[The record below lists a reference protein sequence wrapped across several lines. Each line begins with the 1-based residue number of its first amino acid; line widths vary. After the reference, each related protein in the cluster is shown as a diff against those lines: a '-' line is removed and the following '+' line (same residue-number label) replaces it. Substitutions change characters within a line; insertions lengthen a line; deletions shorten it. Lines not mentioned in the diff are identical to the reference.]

1 MYMQQILVVNS
12 KGGSGKTTVS
22 TNLASYFESQGMKT
36 GLMDY
41 DPQGSSLHWLKTRSK
56 SLDVKTTIHGAN
68 AAKAK
73 TGSLRSWQMNVPKD
87 LKKLIIDAPAGAS
100 GILLQEICSRAD
112 VVIIP
117 VAPSSIDVHATAD
130 FIKDL
135 MLVGKVRR
143 QFTRMAVI
151 ANRVR
156 TSEPTYEP
164 LERFLRSLEIPLI
177 TRISDSAHF
186 VKAAELGLGIYDI
199 DAEKVRQERLDFLPL
214 LKWIETCGEGYTQT
228 IRTPTIRG
236 IPSRRVLGR
245 S

>member
-1 MYMQQILVVNS
+1 MQQILVVNS

-22 TNLASYFESQGMKT
+22 TNLASYFESQNLKT

-41 DPQGSSLHWLKTRSK
+41 DPQGSSLHWLKTRNQSP
-56 SLDVKTTIHGAN
+56 DIETNIHGAN

-73 TGSLRSWQMNVPKD
+73 AGSLRSWQMNVPKD
-87 LKKLIIDAPAGAS
+87 LNKLIIDAPAGAS
-100 GILLQEICSRAD
+100 GILLQEVCNRAD

-130 FIKDL
+130 FIRDL

-156 TSEPTYEP
+156 TNEPTYEP
-164 LERFLRSLEIPLI
+164 LERFLRSLQIPLI
-177 TRISDSAHF
+177 THISDSVHF
-186 VKAAELGLGIYDI
+186 VKAAELGMGIYDLDPSI
-199 DAEKVRQERLDFLPL
+199 VEKERSEFLPL
-214 LKWIETCGEGYTQT
+214 LKWIETCGEGFTQT
-228 IRTPTIRG
+228 IKTPTLHG
-236 IPSRRVLGR
+236 IASHRRVLGR

>member
-1 MYMQQILVVNS
+1 MQQILVVNS
-12 KGGSGKTTVS
+12 KGGAGKTTVS
-22 TNLASYFESQGMKT
+22 TNLASYFDNQGIKT

-41 DPQGSSLHWLKTRSK
+41 DPQGSSLHWLKIRNASVDID
-56 SLDVKTTIHGAN
+56 STIHGAN

-73 TGSLRSWQMNVPKD
+73 AGSLRSWQMNVPKD
-87 LKKLIIDAPAGAS
+87 LGKLIIDAPAGAS
-100 GILLQEICSRAD
+100 GILLQEVCARAD

-143 QFTRMAVI
+143 QFTRMAVV

-156 TSEPTYEP
+156 TNEPTYEP
-164 LERFLRSLEIPLI
+164 LEKFLRSLQIPFI
-177 TRISDSAHF
+177 TRISDSLHF
-186 VKAAELGLGIYDI
+186 VKAAELGMGIYDL
-199 DAEKVRQERLDFLPL
+199 DPTLVEREKMDFLPL
-214 LKWIETCGEGYTQT
+214 LKWIETCGEGFNKTRKIAT
-228 IRTPTIRG
+228 ISSLT
-236 IPSRRVLGR
+236 SRRVLG